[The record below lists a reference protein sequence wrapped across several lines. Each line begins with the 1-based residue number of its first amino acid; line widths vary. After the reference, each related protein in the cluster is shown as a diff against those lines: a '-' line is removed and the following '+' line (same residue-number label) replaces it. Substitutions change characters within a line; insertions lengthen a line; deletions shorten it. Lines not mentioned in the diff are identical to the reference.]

1 MKINILTNNSCPNSR
16 AFNCPLILSKRLF
29 ADKNISLSWFYKI
42 NEKLYESDVLFIN
55 SNVFRE
61 YWTKNKDFIF
71 KTLEKARGGN
81 QKIIWFDTTDS
92 TWCTQFEVLPY
103 VDLFLKSQIF
113 IDKKL
118 YLRKYRTGRIFTD
131 YFDDLYNSGEE
142 DYSYSLPDE
151 KLLDKIDISWNT
163 CFENYTQ
170 NRYGIPAR
178 IKQKLRPLLSSVF
191 TEKLNVEFTPF
202 SNQRNIDI
210 SCRVGL
216 SHSRISVIDHRKA
229 IVNQV
234 QERGVKC
241 NKISLSEYYDEIKK
255 SKIAIGPF
263 GVGEITLRDFEII
276 IGGAVLM
283 KPQMNHLQTWPDLFQ
298 PEETYM
304 PFEWDLSDFN
314 EKSDMLL
321 SNIELCKEISE
332 KAQNI
337 YNDMLFGSGMENFV
351 NRLLDKIQL

>member
-1 MKINILTNNSCPNSR
+1 MILPTVP
-16 AFNCPLILSKRLF
+16 
-29 ADKNISLSWFYKI
+29 
-42 NEKLYESDVLFIN
+42 
-55 SNVFRE
+55 
-61 YWTKNKDFIF
+61 
-71 KTLEKARGGN
+71 G
-81 QKIIWFDTTDS
+81 
-92 TWCTQFEVLPY
+92 CTQFEVLPH

-113 IDKKL
+113 SDKKM
-118 YLRKYRTGRIFTD
+118 YLQKYRTGRIFTD
-131 YFDDLYNSGEE
+131 SFDELYNSGEK
-142 DYSYSLPDE
+142 DYSYSLPEE

-178 IKQKLRPLLSSVF
+178 IKQKLRPFLSSVF
-191 TEKLNVEFTPF
+191 SEKLDVEFTPF
-202 SNQRNIDI
+202 SSQRNIDT

-229 IVNQV
+229 IVNLV
-234 QERGVKC
+234 QERGVEC

-283 KPQMNHLQTWPDLFQ
+283 KPQMRHLQTWPNLFQ
-298 PEETYM
+298 PKETYM

-314 EKSDMLL
+314 EKLDILL
-321 SNIELCKEISE
+321 SNIELCKDISA

-337 YNDMLFGSGMENFV
+337 YNDMLFGSGMEKFV